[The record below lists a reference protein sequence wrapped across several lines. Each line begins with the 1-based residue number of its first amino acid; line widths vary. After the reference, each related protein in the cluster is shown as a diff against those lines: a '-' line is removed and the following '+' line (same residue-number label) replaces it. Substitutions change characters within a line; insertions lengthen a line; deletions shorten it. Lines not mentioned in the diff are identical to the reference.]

1 MSSESRT
8 DCWRS
13 YKVSTD
19 VNRQLNVLNIHV
31 LSALNAHMSE
41 ADVKEL
47 SDADWMLMRLKEEI
61 KLVFMIKQMFV
72 WIIKNQS
79 VRD

>member
-1 MSSESRT
+1 M
-8 DCWRS
+8 
-13 YKVSTD
+13 YKTSTD
-19 VNRQLNVLNIHV
+19 VNRQLNVLSAYV